1 MSYDPEAF
9 NLQAS
14 AIQSAV
20 DQLVAK
26 RNHCGLNDFQ
36 KLQQEAHKLSD
47 MADAVI
53 TAEWPE
59 KPPPIEPEAEAAKSI
74 PPPAVSGA
82 EPWPEPKKT
91 SRIEEAK

>member
-1 MSYDPEAF
+1 MGYDPEAF

-26 RNHCGLNDFQ
+26 RMHSGPGDFQ
-36 KLQQEAHKLSD
+36 RLQQEAHKLSD

-53 TAEWPE
+53 AAEWPE
-59 KPPPIEPEAEAAKSI
+59 EPPPIEPEAKAASI

-82 EPWPEPKKT
+82 EPWPEPKKP